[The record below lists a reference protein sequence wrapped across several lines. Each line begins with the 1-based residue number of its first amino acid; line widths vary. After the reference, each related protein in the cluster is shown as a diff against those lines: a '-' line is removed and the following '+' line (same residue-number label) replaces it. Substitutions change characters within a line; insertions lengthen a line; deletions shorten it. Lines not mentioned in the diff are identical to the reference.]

1 MNIFQK
7 SQELYTFHYNRQNG
21 AAAPIRLKQIESV
34 TDVLTNHF
42 PFDVV
47 NCIETGASQNWFDG
61 MVGYYFASLTKI
73 TQGKYYSVDNDP
85 NLEQKTLDAYSKI
98 DSTLEVNHI
107 TDDSVNFLKSV
118 DFTPNLVHLDSWDL
132 DLENPFPS
140 ALHGWREFEAIESR
154 MPIGS
159 IIIVDDNFFGGTFQE
174 WFYHDNLTGERVG
187 SKIIDI
193 VYPIVGKGSH
203 IYQYA
208 ERNDTNWNIISK
220 GGVGNQKIIIQKKYQ

>member
-1 MNIFQK
+1 MDIFTK
-7 SQELYTFHYNRQNG
+7 SQEQYRFHHNSQLG
-21 AAAPIRLKQIESV
+21 GAAPIRLKQIETI
-34 TDVLTNHF
+34 TDILRNNF
-42 PFDVV
+42 PFKTI

-61 MVGYYFASLTKI
+61 MVGYYFAYLAND
-73 TQGKYYSVDNDP
+73 TQGTFHSVDNDP
-85 NLEQKTLDAYSKI
+85 SLEQKTIDAYLKI
-98 DSTLEVNHI
+98 DSTLKINHI
-107 TDDSVNFLKSV
+107 TDDSINFLQNV
-118 DFTPNLVHLDSWDL
+118 DIIPNLIHLDSWDL

-174 WFYHDNLTGERVG
+174 WFYHDNDTGKLLG

-193 VYPIVGKGSH
+193 TYPIIGKGSH

-208 ERNDTNWNIISK
+208 ERDDTNWNILSK
-220 GGVGNQKIIIQKKYQ
+220 GGVGNQKIVIQKIN